1 MAIWKRKRINIMN
14 NNDYLMHYGIKGQ
27 KWGIRRYQNYDGT
40 YTQRGVQ
47 RYKKAVENFNEKKS
61 AYDKAKESKDPSK
74 IASAKSEMQTAKME
88 GDRIYKKLKYDKRAD
103 QGKELYKR
111 GVRIS
116 SAGKA
121 AGVAGSAASI
131 LGAVTV
137 ASLKYDT
144 NLTPNVNLGKLGT
157 YKAST
162 LISGVG
168 TLGAAATAGVLG
180 LREMDVR
187 KKMSAYYA
195 H

>member
-1 MAIWKRKRINIMN
+1 MN

-47 RYKKAVENFNEKKS
+47 RYKKAVENFNDKKA

-121 AGVAGSAASI
+121 AGVAGSAASV

-162 LISGVG
+162 LVSGVG
-168 TLGAAATAGVLG
+168 ALGAAATAGVLG